1 VNPTAID
8 HLLTLNHEIRK
19 TESHLETA
27 RRRKKLS
34 NVSFIFGPVLLA
46 GLYGLWWIPR
56 LNHRVVIIIG
66 FPLLLVALFFAV
78 ATVVL
83 KLTPGGPPTG
93 DFAFFSRPRDRV
105 NEDDL
110 ELQLAR
116 QQEERKR
123 IAADAELDEKVRR
136 IAYKDESRTD
146 IEEFR
151 LESTRYRRVNNLLQG
166 ILIVGSLAA
175 TGSAALVSEVP
186 DIRWATLGL
195 TFLVGISSGFMG
207 YFKYKERSFYLQQ
220 TADSIESEWE
230 AYEVGVGRYK
240 RISDEGERLAELVE
254 EIHKLKAEQKK
265 RQQNLE
271 QPPDSRGSQDH

>member
-1 VNPTAID
+1 VNPAAID
-8 HLLTLNHEIRK
+8 QLLTLNHEIRQV
-19 TESHLETA
+19 ESHLEIA
-27 RRRKKLS
+27 RRRRRLS
-34 NVSFIFGPVLLA
+34 NVSFVFGPVLLA
-46 GLYGLWWIPR
+46 GLYGLWWIPKLDR
-56 LNHRVVIIIG
+56 RFVIIIG
-66 FPLLLVALFFAV
+66 APLLLVALLFAV

-83 KLTPGGPPTG
+83 KFTPGGPPTG
-93 DFAFFSRPRDRV
+93 EFAFFSSPRERV
-105 NEDDL
+105 SEYNL
-110 ELQLAR
+110 ELQISR

-136 IAYKDESRTD
+136 IAYKNESRTD
-146 IEEFR
+146 IERFR

-166 ILIVGSLAA
+166 VLIVGSLAA
-175 TGSAALVSEVP
+175 TGASALVSEVP

-207 YFKYKERSFYLQQ
+207 YYKYKERSFYLQQ

-240 RISDEGERLAELVE
+240 RIPDEGERLAELVE
-254 EIHKLKAEQKK
+254 EIHKLKTEQKR